1 LRRDSYC
8 FLPALWADWLPR
20 RVTVDR
26 YGDPS
31 FPDAFAAT
39 AKVEL
44 KDYAPLKDGS
54 MALGLSKL
62 GLSKLGLSKLG
73 LSKNGCDDKHPA
85 TASIP
90 LEWIGS
96 GNVG

>member
-1 LRRDSYC
+1 VEW
-8 FLPALWADWLPR
+8 PPR
-20 RVTVDR
+20 RVTVD
-26 YGDPS
+26 GCGHPS

-62 GLSKLGLSKLG
+62 GLSK
-73 LSKNGCDDKHPA
+73 NGCDDKHPA

-90 LEWIGS
+90 LQWIGS